1 MDSAHKNRGNVNE
14 YEESNIISTTNGFEV
29 SIIAM
34 KNNTNK
40 SNWYFDI
47 GAIHQVTINKGKI
60 RQFTEVGDKVK
71 VKVVGGEDHIV
82 KGDDLALLHLRHGK
96 IKTTILDMCQV

>member
-1 MDSAHKNRGNVNE
+1 MNSAHKNRGNFTK
-14 YEESNIISTTNGFEV
+14 YEGSNIISTTNGFEV

-47 GAIHQVTINKGKI
+47 GAIH
-60 RQFTEVGDKVK
+60 
-71 VKVVGGEDHIV
+71 
-82 KGDDLALLHLRHGK
+82 
-96 IKTTILDMCQV
+96 

>member
-1 MDSAHKNRGNVNE
+1 MSCLWQGGPVCKIMPTLENDVRKEREFKFLKKSMDSAHKNRGNVTE

-47 GAIHQVTINKGKI
+47 GAIH
-60 RQFTEVGDKVK
+60 
-71 VKVVGGEDHIV
+71 
-82 KGDDLALLHLRHGK
+82 
-96 IKTTILDMCQV
+96 